1 MIFSQTQICHTT
13 CKPGKCIGPEE
24 YHCIE
29 CQNGYGLVGNTRPN
43 RCVILN
49 LVCHVSCNTCFGTS
63 YTQCLTCKN
72 ATQVPIE
79 GTCASSAPAFW
90 NKLVQVQ
97 YDWSIS
103 EPLSL
108 YYGFSYDLN
117 YIYFRFRGYVT
128 NMLNGWLYLQ
138 FGTTGVNEDVVA
150 LRIFDG
156 VILVEDRF
164 IQTPNTLP
172 LLDAELNGASNYF
185 HVSGTKI
192 NRRWNVV
199 FARKAKTGDTFDE
212 LIDITPRYFQVFAG
226 HSGSVNGGSNEY
238 FNDQYAWKYDPWNK
252 YRFYNK
258 QLCTANCVAC
268 VGPEEDD
275 CTACETMF

>member
-1 MIFSQTQICHTT
+1 MLIFKLTT
-13 CKPGKCIGPEE
+13 FSLSLSSPLNLGPEE

-117 YIYFRFRGYVT
+117 YIYFRFKGYVT

-138 FGTTGVNEDVVA
+138 FGTTGVNEGTA
-150 LRIFDG
+150 RHLFRFRLKGSAPLYRKRTKISRLRIQN
-156 VILVEDRF
+156 LLRF
-164 IQTPNTLP
+164 QEMLAFQFAQSIMPMINFFCARVRLAGSGWGTL
-172 LLDAELNGASNYF
+172 N
-185 HVSGTKI
+185 
-192 NRRWNVV
+192 
-199 FARKAKTGDTFDE
+199 
-212 LIDITPRYFQVFAG
+212 
-226 HSGSVNGGSNEY
+226 
-238 FNDQYAWKYDPWNK
+238 
-252 YRFYNK
+252 
-258 QLCTANCVAC
+258 
-268 VGPEEDD
+268 
-275 CTACETMF
+275 